1 MDNTIYNG
9 TRDRH
14 KEKPQ
19 EQNSSMLSN
28 DQFLRARNVC
38 ASLTYTNVN
47 MNINGKGE
55 IIDCAIIKPLQG
67 SLSSK
72 CNFFRAIEFSLF

>member
-1 MDNTIYNG
+1 MDNTIHNG

-38 ASLTYTNVN
+38 ASLTYINVY

-55 IIDCAIIKPLQG
+55 IIDCAIKLLIKFPKLTPLLQEG
-67 SLSSK
+67 RK
-72 CNFFRAIEFSLF
+72 